1 MPGGSEQKTT
11 PLLTR
16 FQSGDLDALVELLND
31 PSISEFTTVPHPYTR
46 GNAREWMRFVNQ
58 TTRKHGETR
67 QFAIRYN
74 NLLAGGFDFRRL
86 QKNHKG
92 EIGYW
97 LGSSFR
103 GLGIMTEVVDAA
115 CQYARK
121 RWKLERIEAFV
132 YPHNQASIRVLERCG
147 FSKEGLLRKY
157 YRRNKGLVDALLFAR
172 TF

>member
-16 FQSGDLDALVELLND
+16 FQAGDLDALVELLND
-31 PSISEFTTVPHPYTR
+31 PSISEFTTVPPPYTR
-46 GNAREWMRFVNQ
+46 GNAREWMRIVNQ

-103 GLGIMTEVVDAA
+103 SRG
-115 CQYARK
+115 
-121 RWKLERIEAFV
+121 
-132 YPHNQASIRVLERCG
+132 S
-147 FSKEGLLRKY
+147 
-157 YRRNKGLVDALLFAR
+157 
-172 TF
+172 

>member
-1 MPGGSEQKTT
+1 MPGGSEQRAV

-16 FQSGDLDALVELLND
+16 FKADDLEDLAELLND

-46 GNAREWMRFVNQ
+46 GNAREWLRFVNQ
-58 TTRKHGETR
+58 TTRRHGETR
-67 QFAIRYN
+67 QFAIRHN
-74 NLLAGGFDFRRL
+74 NLLAGGFDFRHL
-86 QKNHKG
+86 QKEHKG

-103 GLGIMTEVVDAA
+103 GLGIMTEVVGAA

-147 FSKEGLLRKY
+147 FSREGLLGKY
-157 YRRNKGLVDALLFAR
+157 YRRDDELVDALLFAR